1 MSDNKRMF
9 LNWVGSTENLNN
21 LIKCKYTIH
30 FFEMVTTQV
39 LNNQFSDILINDNTK
54 LKKTNAIQKLINNN
68 TKGLS
73 KVLKKWIN

>member
-9 LNWVGSTENLNN
+9 LNWVGFTENLKN

-30 FFEMVTTQV
+30 LFEMVTTQV
-39 LNNQFSDILINDNTK
+39 LNNQFSDILISDTTK
-54 LKKTNAIQKLINNN
+54 VKKTNAILRLINNN
-68 TKGLS
+68 TKGLN

>member
-39 LNNQFSDILINDNTK
+39 LNN
-54 LKKTNAIQKLINNN
+54 
-68 TKGLS
+68 
-73 KVLKKWIN
+73 